1 MSPTASVNS
10 LLRWAMATGAL
21 VVVAVLALYLALR
34 DDDGK
39 SGLLGEA
46 TPGTEMVIHPDVENA
61 TIWASSSDL
70 SSDPRAGST
79 PDPGACKIS
88 SGEGEIAAPEETE
101 TGTLD
106 ETTLYPIGQLT
117 DYEPPV
123 TLACDGPYEFVY
135 VGNF

>member
-1 MSPTASVNS
+1 MSPTASVSS
-10 LLRWAMATGAL
+10 LLRWALATGVL
-21 VVVAVLALYLALR
+21 VVVALLALYLALR
-34 DDDGK
+34 DDESKD
-39 SGLLGEA
+39 GLLGEA
-46 TPGTEMVIHPDVENA
+46 TPRTEMVIYPDAGNA
-61 TIWASSSDL
+61 TIWASASDL
-70 SSDPRAGST
+70 SSDPRAGSK

-88 SGEGEIAAPEETE
+88 SGEGEISAPEETG

-123 TLACDGPYEFVY
+123 TLSCDGPYEFVY